1 MIRSADMR
9 TANTIGAN
17 EYFHCKAN
25 FEAAQGGFYGAERA
39 AVISDVREW
48 TDQHVKS
55 DPAVAS
61 VADQQANHW
70 GRAAAFAHPD
80 IMGREA
86 CDRFRPNG
94 LDVRY

>member
-1 MIRSADMR
+1 MVRSADTR
-9 TANTIGAN
+9 TASTIGAN
-17 EYFHCKAN
+17 GYFHCKAN
-25 FEAAQGGFYGAERA
+25 FEAAQRGSYGAERA

-94 LDVRY
+94 LDVR